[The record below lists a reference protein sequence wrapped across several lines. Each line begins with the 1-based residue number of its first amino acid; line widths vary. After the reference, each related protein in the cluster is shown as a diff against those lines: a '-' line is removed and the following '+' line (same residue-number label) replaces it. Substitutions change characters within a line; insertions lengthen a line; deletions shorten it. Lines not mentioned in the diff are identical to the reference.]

1 MNLKNVYSRKQK
13 SYNIINKKIIYFCIF
28 KIDEKVITK
37 KVIIKKYKNVIS

>member
-13 SYNIINKKIIYFCIF
+13 SYNIINKKIIYFSIF

>member
-1 MNLKNVYSRKQK
+1 MNLKNVYSRNQK
-13 SYNIINKKIIYFCIF
+13 SYNIRKKIIYFCIF